1 MDKSRKRMRSAMLLT
16 TVALAGSAG
25 ATFNFSFGASGGE
38 ARPPQGG
45 TKSDAGTT
53 SGNHASVRVTESWEL
68 IMHICGLA
76 PTPVGAMRGTRQ
88 QNTLIPLAC
97 MNLTTR
103 LQ

>member
-1 MDKSRKRMRSAMLLT
+1 MNKSRKRMRSVMLLT

-38 ARPPQGG
+38 ARPPQEG

-53 SGNHASVRVTESWEL
+53 SGNHASVRVTG
-68 IMHICGLA
+68 IMGIRYAYLWVVL
-76 PTPVGAMRGTRQ
+76 TPVPATRGTRQ
-88 QNTLIPLAC
+88 RNTLIPLAC